1 MDKNSSILDNLKA
14 QGTPYK
20 VPDGYFDNL
29 RVRLDSIPSALRGEE
44 ASAPETVVEMPTF
57 WAKLRPYVALAA
69 AFLILLTAGTAILK
83 TTSGR
88 MNISEEEYFQL
99 ASILPVTDPYA
110 IYYDEYAED
119 DELSGDDIVN
129 YLIETGVS
137 LEQLAYSTSYE
148 ENY

>member
-29 RVRLDSIPSALRGEE
+29 RARLDSIPSAQRGVE
-44 ASAPETVVEMPTF
+44 ADTPETVVVMPSLWTRV
-57 WAKLRPYVALAA
+57 RPYIAMAA
-69 AFLILLTAGTAILK
+69 AFLILVTAGTAILK

-88 MNISEEEYFQL
+88 ITVSDEEYIQL
-99 ASILPVTDPYA
+99 ASLLPVTDPYA
-110 IYYDEYAED
+110 IYYDDYAED
-119 DELSGDDIVN
+119 DELSGEDIVN

-148 ENY
+148 EN